1 MRPTARARELWRSI
15 TRRGRAFA
23 LAGVA
28 CLIAAQAL
36 GERDLLRVSA
46 LLFSL
51 PIIALVIVTR
61 TRYRLRLVRTLTPAR
76 VEAGTSARV
85 LLHMENVSRLPSN
98 VLLME
103 DVLPYALGGRPR
115 FVLRQ
120 IEPSGVREATY
131 SVRCEVRGRYEIGPL
146 TVRLTDPFGCVEL
159 SRSFTSRET
168 LTVTPK
174 VFALPSVRLGG
185 DWYGGGEGRSS
196 QVAIT
201 GEADVATR
209 EYRRGDDLR
218 KVHWRSTAKRG
229 ELMVRRD
236 EQPRQNRATLLLDT
250 RRTAHRGD
258 GPGASFEWSVSALAS
273 VGVWLTRRGYTLRLA
288 STGGLMVSASSPSLA
303 EGVLLDSLSIVQAGS
318 EQVIDEALRGVVGHG
333 GGGLVVAV
341 VGITDERT
349 VGQLARVPAAASA
362 AVLILVDAAAWAG
375 TTPRNRAAAAA
386 TLGYAHDA
394 LSVAGWR
401 VLVARHGDAIADLW
415 PEAAHRP
422 SDSSAYAGS
431 WRAPAAAAAGAGVGD
446 VG

>member
-1 MRPTARARELWRSI
+1 MRPTARARELWRSF
-15 TRRGRAFA
+15 TLRGRAFA
-23 LAGVA
+23 IAGLACVVS
-28 CLIAAQAL
+28 AQAL
-36 GERDLLRVSA
+36 GERDLLRVAA
-46 LLFSL
+46 LLFTL
-51 PIIALVIVTR
+51 PLIALAVVTR
-61 TRYRLRLVRTLTPAR
+61 TRYRLRLVRTLTPPR

-103 DVLPYALGGRPR
+103 DTLPYALGGRPR

-120 IEPSGVREATY
+120 IEPAGIREATY

-159 SRSFTSRET
+159 SRSFSSRET
-168 LTVTPK
+168 LTVTPRI
-174 VFALPSVRLGG
+174 FALPSVRLGG
-185 DWYGGGEGRSS
+185 DWHGGGEGRST

-250 RRTAHRGD
+250 RRAAHRGD

-288 STGGLMVSASSPSLA
+288 TTGGVIVSASSPSLA
-303 EGVLLDSLSIVQAGS
+303 EGVLLESLSVVQPGA
-318 EQVIDEALRGVVGHG
+318 ERVVDEALRGVIGHG

-341 VGITDERT
+341 IGIADDRT
-349 VGQLARVPAAASA
+349 VTQLARLPAAASA
-362 AVLILVDAAAWAG
+362 AVLVLVDAATWAG
-375 TTPRNRAAAAA
+375 TTPRSRTAATESLAYARAA
-386 TLGYAHDA
+386 LG
-394 LSVAGWR
+394 VAGWR
-401 VLVARHGDAIADLW
+401 VLLARHGDSIADLW
-415 PEAAHRP
+415 PDAGHRP
-422 SDSSAYAGS
+422 SNGATYAGS
-431 WRAPAAAAAGAGVGD
+431 RTAATPR
-446 VG
+446 